1 MNKSDLIGVV
11 AEKTGMTKKDI
22 EKVVN
27 AVFDGIAE
35 SLTKGDKVQIIG
47 FGTFD
52 VRDRKEREGRNPATG
67 ETITIP
73 AAKVP
78 VFKAGK
84 ALRECVK

>member
-1 MNKSDLIGVV
+1 M
-11 AEKTGMTKKDI
+11 
-22 EKVVN
+22 
-27 AVFDGIAE
+27 FDGIAE

-84 ALRECVK
+84 ALRESVK